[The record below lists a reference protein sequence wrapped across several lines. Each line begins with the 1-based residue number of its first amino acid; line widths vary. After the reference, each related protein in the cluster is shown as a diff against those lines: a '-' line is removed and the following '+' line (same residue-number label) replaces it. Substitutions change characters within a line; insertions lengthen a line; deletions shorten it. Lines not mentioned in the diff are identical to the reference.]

1 MKLLQNQKLLYNHFL
16 LSMKSDSFIIIL
28 IEFCNRYLNDEN
40 TYSIDQQFLV
50 GRALLVSPNLLPV
63 IDK

>member
-1 MKLLQNQKLLYNHFL
+1 MLHCFL
-16 LSMKSDSFIIIL
+16 
-28 IEFCNRYLNDEN
+28 CRYLNDEN

-63 IDK
+63 MTKLLKK